1 MIKRWYDHSFDLIFL
16 EVWLSEEMKALRYEG
31 APIKMTHE
39 HDASNRYIATD
50 FIGKPKQSHFKD
62 KSCKESEKNTIAE
75 MQMLSLFIHIAQK
88 QTISISKFLTM
99 KQTA

>member
-1 MIKRWYDHSFDLIFL
+1 MIKSWYDHSFYLIFL
-16 EVWLSEEMKALRYEG
+16 EIWLSEEIKALRYEG

-39 HDASNRYIATD
+39 HDPSNRYIATD
-50 FIGKPKQSHFKD
+50 FVGIPKQSHFKD
-62 KSCKESEKNTIAE
+62 KSCKESEKNTIAK

-88 QTISISKFLTM
+88 QTIPISKFFTM